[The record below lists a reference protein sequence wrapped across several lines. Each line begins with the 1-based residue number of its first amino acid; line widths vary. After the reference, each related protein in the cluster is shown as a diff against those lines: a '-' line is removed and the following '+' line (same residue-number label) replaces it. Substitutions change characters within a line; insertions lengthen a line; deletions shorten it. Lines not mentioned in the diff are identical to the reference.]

1 MDSESH
7 LGIELQEDNK
17 IPKKSCKFG
26 KVVVGI
32 TGATALGIVLVN
44 VPFVTQALRKICLPY
59 VPATERQVANI
70 TKPAKTSKRQ
80 GSTMLNL
87 LLRVGKTISSWT
99 ACQSTLILALWQV
112 FAAARHG
119 YQAHGYKL
127 NHWLV
132 WYSKLQARL
141 QGLHKKDTFSRD
153 DLWKECQSQGENK
166 VCRTTDEHKENL
178 RACLAEIMLI
188 ATLLLL
194 LPFPG

>member
-7 LGIELQEDNK
+7 LGTELQEDNK
-17 IPKKSCKFG
+17 LPKKSCKFG

-44 VPFVTQALRKICLPY
+44 VPFVTQALRKNCLPY
-59 VPATERQVANI
+59 VPATERQVANV

-80 GSTMLNL
+80 GSTMVDLGSGNG
-87 LLRVGKTISSWT
+87 RVWLVKKAIERKGEMGDYRYIQEFSVSQFNKHH
-99 ACQSTLILALWQV
+99 STPKV
-112 FAAARHG
+112 FATARNG

-153 DLWKECQSQGENK
+153 DLWKKKKTNQG
-166 VCRTTDEHKENL
+166 
-178 RACLAEIMLI
+178 
-188 ATLLLL
+188 LLLHYQSHVEAT
-194 LPFPG
+194 G